1 MDCVHPLHRAPA
13 DPVRFGVGHGFFV
26 GEGSLR
32 GVTDVIKRLFTPR
45 YNPKFARG
53 EAAHAAQKARAV
65 GARRVRGAGR
75 GGMARGRKVDS
86 QLARVV
92 RLLHHAGLSVDQY
105 LGKAPLPVTRESKD
119 QVDELE
125 RLRKKAHPFVGHLLN
140 ALVHKLE
147 DPLYPIDAQV
157 AVGCYRRLRL
167 GTGVDLV
174 CRDERGG
181 VWIVEIKTGY
191 TENYRQF
198 CGYMRAPFNERDD
211 SPYHQ
216 HQIQLLL
223 TTVLYRHT
231 FPLSKVV
238 GACVVRIDDYMTY
251 RYDLEPYFV
260 ARKDACLAVIET
272 DLLHPPAARKKK
284 KTAAAQKRV
293 RAPAAK
299 KPRVKR
305 RIE

>member
-1 MDCVHPLHRAPA
+1 MDCVHPLHRAPV

-32 GVTDVIKRLFTPR
+32 GVTKVIKRLFAPR
-45 YNPKFARG
+45 YIPKFARG
-53 EAAHAAQKARAV
+53 EAAHAAQRARAA

-75 GGMARGRKVDS
+75 AGMARGKKVDA

-105 LGKAPLPVTRESKD
+105 LGEDPLPITRESKD
-119 QVDELE
+119 QVEELE

-140 ALVHKLE
+140 VLVHKLE

-157 AVGCYRRLRL
+157 GVGCYRRLRL

-191 TENYRQF
+191 AENYHQY
-198 CGYMRAPFNERDD
+198 CSYLKAPFQEWND

-251 RYDLEPYFV
+251 RYNLSPEFV
-260 ARKDACLAVIET
+260 AKKDACLAVIEA
-272 DLLHPPAARKKK
+272 DLLHLSAKKK
-284 KTAAAQKRV
+284 PAEKRA
-293 RAPAAK
+293 RAPKAK